1 MTEQKEIAKELIKK
15 YLPLAISTDQW
26 GVNCINKRLQN
37 AKLCAIEE
45 IKGIKKAL
53 EDYTEI
59 ITVEAFDTMGVPKA
73 PIYKWEQ
80 VEKEIHKI

>member
-1 MTEQKEIAKELIKK
+1 MNIESKDTAKELIRK
-15 YLPLAISTDQW
+15 YLPLSKNTDYR
-26 GVNCINKRLQN
+26 GVNCLSQRLSN
-37 AKLCAIEE
+37 AKQCAIEE

-53 EDYTEI
+53 EDYADI
-59 ITVEAFDTMGVPKA
+59 IKVES